1 MAGFGAWP
9 GDDSAAKG
17 WSGRRMGAN
26 VFDGTQRSMI
36 SMALSS
42 VSLRD
47 LALVQAVAREG
58 SFTGAARAMHISPS
72 GLSHQVQKV
81 EQALGAPLFERGGR
95 RVVATVGGQRLLGFI
110 EAVLGSAEHL
120 EHAARAGDVAF
131 GGELRL
137 GVPSTLGPYLLPHF
151 IEPFPQR
158 FPGARLTISEG
169 KPRGLLRRLHEG
181 ELDAVL
187 APPSVT
193 ATGLESAPLFFE
205 PYELLLNAAHPLA
218 GRAAIALTELDAAE
232 ATLMAESHGN
242 GVSDLGMAGAARP
255 ERIQDVS
262 LESLATLVAMR
273 GGYTL
278 VPILAHERLGS
289 IRNVVLAGVDAARPG
304 RHIALYWRSA
314 TPWRDDLDRFRDLL
328 RELARTI
335 PGLDA
340 ATG

>member
-1 MAGFGAWP
+1 
-9 GDDSAAKG
+9 
-17 WSGRRMGAN
+17 
-26 VFDGTQRSMI
+26 MI

-58 SFTGAARAMHISPS
+58 SFNSAARAMYISPS

-81 EQALGAPLFERGGR
+81 EQALGVPLFERGGR
-95 RVVATVGGQRLLGFI
+95 RVVPTASGQRLLGYI
-110 EAVLGSAEHL
+110 EEVLASAEHL

-187 APPSVT
+187 APPSAVV
-193 ATGLESAPLFFE
+193 TGLESTPLFFE
-205 PYELLLNAAHPLA
+205 PYELMLNTGHPMA
-218 GRAAIALTELDAAE
+218 GRASVALTELDAAE
-232 ATLMAESHGN
+232 ATLMAESHGS
-242 GVSDLGMAGAARP
+242 GVSDLGMSGSARP
-255 ERIQDVS
+255 ERIQDLS
-262 LESLATLVAMR
+262 IESLATLVALR

-289 IRNVVLAGVDAARPG
+289 IPNVVLAAVEGARPG
-304 RHIALYWRSA
+304 RHISLYWRNA
-314 TPWRDDLDRFRDLL
+314 TPWREDLARFGDLL
-328 RELARTI
+328 RALAEAI
-335 PGLDA
+335 PGLDVA
-340 ATG
+340 AS

>member
-1 MAGFGAWP
+1 V
-9 GDDSAAKG
+9 
-17 WSGRRMGAN
+17 GAN
-26 VFDGTQRSMI
+26 AFDGTQRSMI

-58 SFTGAARAMHISPS
+58 SFNSAARAMYISPS

-81 EQALGAPLFERGGR
+81 EQALGVPLFERGGR
-95 RVVATVGGQRLLGFI
+95 RVVPTTSGHRLLGYI
-110 EAVLGSAEHL
+110 EEVLASAEHL

-187 APPSVT
+187 APPAAT
-193 ATGLESAPLFFE
+193 ITGLDAIPLFFE
-205 PYELLLNAAHPLA
+205 PYELMLHAAHPLA
-218 GRAAIALTELDAAE
+218 GRKSVALNELDAAE
-232 ATLMAESHGN
+232 ATLMAESHGS
-242 GVSDLGMAGAARP
+242 GVSELGMAGSARP
-255 ERIQDVS
+255 ERIQDLS
-262 LESLATLVAMR
+262 IESLATLVALR

-289 IRNVVLAGVDAARPG
+289 IPNVVLAAVEGARPG
-304 RHIALYWRSA
+304 RHMSLYWRSA
-314 TPWRDDLDRFRDLL
+314 TPWGEDLARFGDLL
-328 RELARTI
+328 QGLAGTI

-340 ATG
+340 PPERT

>member
-1 MAGFGAWP
+1 
-9 GDDSAAKG
+9 
-17 WSGRRMGAN
+17 
-26 VFDGTQRSMI
+26 
-36 SMALSS
+36 MALSS

-58 SFTGAARAMHISPS
+58 SFNSAARAMYISPS

-81 EQALGAPLFERGGR
+81 EQALGVPLFERGGR
-95 RVVATVGGQRLLGFI
+95 RVVPTASGQRLLGYI
-110 EAVLGSAEHL
+110 EEVLASAEHL

-169 KPRGLLRRLHEG
+169 KPRGLLRRLQEG

-187 APPSVT
+187 APPSAIV
-193 ATGLESAPLFFE
+193 TGLESIPLFFE
-205 PYELLLNAAHPLA
+205 PYELMLHTGHPLA
-218 GRAAIALTELDAAE
+218 GRMSIALTELDAAD

-242 GVSDLGMAGAARP
+242 GVSDLGMSGSARP
-255 ERIQDVS
+255 ERIQDLS
-262 LESLATLVAMR
+262 IESLATLVALR

-289 IRNVVLAGVDAARPG
+289 IPNVVLAAVEGARPG
-304 RHIALYWRSA
+304 RHISLFWRNA
-314 TPWRDDLDRFRDLL
+314 TPWREDLARFGDLL
-328 RELARTI
+328 RALAEAI

-340 ATG
+340 AAS

>member
-1 MAGFGAWP
+1 MY
-9 GDDSAAKG
+9 
-17 WSGRRMGAN
+17 
-26 VFDGTQRSMI
+26 
-36 SMALSS
+36 
-42 VSLRD
+42 
-47 LALVQAVAREG
+47 
-58 SFTGAARAMHISPS
+58 ISPS

-81 EQALGAPLFERGGR
+81 EQALGVPLFERGGR
-95 RVVATVGGQRLLGFI
+95 RVVPTASGQRLLGYI
-110 EAVLGSAEHL
+110 EDVLASAEHL

-187 APPSVT
+187 APPSAVV
-193 ATGLESAPLFFE
+193 TGLESTPLFFE
-205 PYELLLNAAHPLA
+205 PYELMLHTGHPLA
-218 GRAAIALTELDAAE
+218 GRMSVALTELDAAD

-242 GVSDLGMAGAARP
+242 GVSDLGMSGSARP
-255 ERIQDVS
+255 ERIQDLS
-262 LESLATLVAMR
+262 IESLATLVALR

-289 IRNVVLAGVDAARPG
+289 IPNVVLAAVEGARPG
-304 RHIALYWRSA
+304 RHISLYWRNA
-314 TPWRDDLDRFRDLL
+314 TPWREDLARFGDLL
-328 RELARTI
+328 RALAEAI

-340 ATG
+340 AAS

>member
-1 MAGFGAWP
+1 
-9 GDDSAAKG
+9 
-17 WSGRRMGAN
+17 MGTNA
-26 VFDGTQRSMI
+26 FDGTQRSMI

-58 SFTGAARAMHISPS
+58 SFTSAARAMYISPS

-81 EQALGAPLFERGGR
+81 EQALGMPLFERGGR
-95 RVVATVGGQRLLGFI
+95 RVAPTAGGQRLLGYI
-110 EAVLGSAEHL
+110 EAVLGAAEHL
-120 EHAARAGDVAF
+120 EHAARAGDIAF

-137 GVPSTLGPYLLPHF
+137 GVPSTLGPYLLPHV

-158 FPGARLTISEG
+158 FPEARLTISEG
-169 KPRGLLRRLHEG
+169 KPRGLLRRLAEG

-187 APPSVT
+187 APPSATVNGLDST
-193 ATGLESAPLFFE
+193 ALFFE
-205 PYELLLNAAHPLA
+205 PYELMLHKAHPLA
-218 GRAAIALTELDAAE
+218 GRHQVALTDLDASD

-242 GVSDLGMAGAARP
+242 GVSDLGMPGAARP
-255 ERIQDVS
+255 ERIQDLS
-262 LESLATLVAMR
+262 IESLATLVALR

-278 VPILAHERLGS
+278 VPILAHDRLQS
-289 IRNVVLAGVDAARPG
+289 IPNVVLAGVEGARPG

-314 TPWRDDLDRFRDLL
+314 SPWRDDLAGFAALL
-328 RELARTI
+328 RTLAGTI

-340 ATG
+340 AT

>member
-1 MAGFGAWP
+1 
-9 GDDSAAKG
+9 
-17 WSGRRMGAN
+17 MGAN
-26 VFDGTQRSMI
+26 AFDGTQRSMI

-47 LALVQAVAREG
+47 LALVQAVARVG
-58 SFTGAARAMHISPS
+58 SFTSAARTMYISPS

-81 EQALGAPLFERGGR
+81 EQALGVPLFERGGR
-95 RVVATVGGQRLLGFI
+95 RVVPTAGGRRLLGYI
-110 EAVLGSAEHL
+110 EEVLATAEHL
-120 EHAARAGDVAF
+120 EHAARAGDLAF

-158 FPGARLTISEG
+158 FAGARLTISEG

-187 APPSVT
+187 APPAAVV
-193 ATGLESAPLFFE
+193 AGLEASPLFFE
-205 PYELLLNAAHPLA
+205 PYELMLHAAHPLA
-218 GRAAIALTELDAAE
+218 GRKSVALTELDAAE
-232 ATLMAESHGN
+232 ATLMAESHGS
-242 GVSDLGMAGAARP
+242 GVSDLGMAGPARP
-255 ERIQDVS
+255 ERIQDLS
-262 LESLATLVAMR
+262 IESLATLVALR

-289 IRNVVLAGVDAARPG
+289 IPNVVLAAVEGARPG
-304 RHIALYWRSA
+304 RHISLYWRSA
-314 TPWRDDLDRFRDLL
+314 TPWQEDLALFGDLL
-328 RELARTI
+328 RALAEKI

-340 ATG
+340 ARI

>member
-1 MAGFGAWP
+1 
-9 GDDSAAKG
+9 
-17 WSGRRMGAN
+17 MGAN
-26 VFDGTQRSMI
+26 VFDGMQRSMI

-58 SFTGAARAMHISPS
+58 SFNSAARAMYISPS

-81 EQALGAPLFERGGR
+81 EQALGVPLFERGGR
-95 RVVATVGGQRLLGFI
+95 RVVPTASGQRLLGYI
-110 EAVLGSAEHL
+110 EEVLASAEHL

-169 KPRGLLRRLHEG
+169 KPRGLLRRLQEG

-187 APPSVT
+187 APPTASVT
-193 ATGLESAPLFFE
+193 GLDETALFFE
-205 PYELLLNAAHPLA
+205 PYELLLHRGHPLA
-218 GRAAIALTELDAAE
+218 HRPSMALADLDAAD

-242 GVSDLGMAGAARP
+242 GMSDLGMTGSARP
-255 ERIQDVS
+255 ERIQDLS
-262 LESLATLVAMR
+262 LESLATLVALR

-278 VPILAHERLGS
+278 VPILAHDRLGS
-289 IRNVVLAGVDAARPG
+289 IPNVVLAAVEGARPG
-304 RHIALYWRSA
+304 RHIALFWRSA
-314 TPWRDDLDRFRDLL
+314 TPWREDLARFGDLL
-328 RELARTI
+328 RALAEAI

-340 ATG
+340 AAG

>member
-1 MAGFGAWP
+1 
-9 GDDSAAKG
+9 
-17 WSGRRMGAN
+17 MGAN
-26 VFDGTQRSMI
+26 AFDGTQRSMI

-58 SFTGAARAMHISPS
+58 SFASAARALFISTS
-72 GLSHQVQKV
+72 GLSHQVSKV
-81 EQALGAPLFERGGR
+81 EQALGVPLFERGGR
-95 RVVATVGGQRLLGFI
+95 RVVPTVGGQRLLVYI
-110 EAVLGSAEHL
+110 EAVLGAAEHM

-187 APPSVT
+187 APPSTT
-193 ATGLESAPLFFE
+193 ATGLESSALFFE
-205 PYELLLNAAHPLA
+205 PYELMLNVAHPMA
-218 GRAAIALTELDAAE
+218 GQDPIALTDLDAAD

-242 GVSDLGMAGAARP
+242 GVSDLGMPGAARP
-255 ERIQDVS
+255 ERIQDLS
-262 LESLATLVAMR
+262 IESLATLVALR

-278 VPILAHERLGS
+278 VPVLAHDRLAS
-289 IRNVVLAGVDAARPG
+289 IRNVVLAAVAGARPG

-314 TPWRDDLDRFRDLL
+314 TPWRDDLGAFGDLL
-328 RELARTI
+328 RGLAGTVAGLAVSGPVV
-335 PGLDA
+335 PGQA
-340 ATG
+340 

>member
-1 MAGFGAWP
+1 
-9 GDDSAAKG
+9 
-17 WSGRRMGAN
+17 MGTN

-58 SFTGAARAMHISPS
+58 SFNSAARAMYISAS

-81 EQALGAPLFERGGR
+81 EQALGMPLFERGGR
-95 RVVATVGGQRLLGFI
+95 RVVPTSAGQRLLGYI
-110 EAVLGSAEHL
+110 EGVLAAAEHL

-131 GGELRL
+131 GGEFRL
-137 GVPSTLGPYLLPHF
+137 GVPSTLGPYLLPHV

-169 KPRGLLRRLHEG
+169 KPRGLLRRLGEG

-187 APPSVT
+187 APPSATV
-193 ATGLESAPLFFE
+193 TGLESTALFFE
-205 PYELLLNAAHPLA
+205 PYELMLHKAHPLA
-218 GRAAIALTELDAAE
+218 GQPAVALTDLDASD

-242 GVSDLGMAGAARP
+242 GVSDLGMPGAARP
-255 ERIQDVS
+255 ERIQDLS
-262 LESLATLVAMR
+262 IESLATLVALR

-278 VPILAHERLGS
+278 VPILAHERLQS
-289 IRNVVLAGVDAARPG
+289 IPNVVLAAVEGARPG

-314 TPWRDDLDRFRDLL
+314 SPWRDDLLGFAELL
-328 RELARTI
+328 RTLAGTI

-340 ATG
+340 AS

>member
-1 MAGFGAWP
+1 M
-9 GDDSAAKG
+9 S
-17 WSGRRMGAN
+17 AN

-58 SFTGAARAMHISPS
+58 SFNSAARAMYISPS

-81 EQALGAPLFERGGR
+81 EQALGVPLFERGGR
-95 RVVATVGGQRLLGFI
+95 RVVPTASGQRLLGYI
-110 EAVLGSAEHL
+110 DEVLASAEHL

-169 KPRGLLRRLHEG
+169 KPRGLLRRLQEG

-187 APPSVT
+187 APPSTIV
-193 ATGLESAPLFFE
+193 TGLESTALFFE
-205 PYELLLNAAHPLA
+205 PYELMLHTGHPLA
-218 GRAAIALTELDAAE
+218 GRASIALTELDAGD

-242 GVSDLGMAGAARP
+242 GVSDLGMAGSARP
-255 ERIQDVS
+255 ERIQDLS
-262 LESLATLVAMR
+262 IESLATLVALR

-289 IRNVVLAGVDAARPG
+289 IPNVVLATVEGARPG

-314 TPWRDDLDRFRDLL
+314 TPWREDLARFGDLL
-328 RELARTI
+328 RTLAGTI

-340 ATG
+340 ATP

>member
-1 MAGFGAWP
+1 
-9 GDDSAAKG
+9 
-17 WSGRRMGAN
+17 
-26 VFDGTQRSMI
+26 
-36 SMALSS
+36 MALSS

-58 SFTGAARAMHISPS
+58 SFNSAARAMYISPS

-81 EQALGAPLFERGGR
+81 EQALGVPLFERGGR
-95 RVVATVGGQRLLGFI
+95 RVVPTASGQRLLGYI
-110 EAVLGSAEHL
+110 EEVLASAEHL

-169 KPRGLLRRLHEG
+169 KPRGLLRRLQEG

-187 APPSVT
+187 APPSATV
-193 ATGLESAPLFFE
+193 TGLESIPLFFE
-205 PYELLLNAAHPLA
+205 PYELMLHTGHPSA
-218 GRAAIALTELDAAE
+218 GRASIALAELDAAD

-242 GVSDLGMAGAARP
+242 GVSDLGMSGSARP
-255 ERIQDVS
+255 ERIQDLS
-262 LESLATLVAMR
+262 IESLATLVALR

-289 IRNVVLAGVDAARPG
+289 IPNVVLAAVDGARPG
-304 RHIALYWRSA
+304 RHISLYWRNA
-314 TPWRDDLDRFRDLL
+314 TPWREDLARFGDLL
-328 RELARTI
+328 RALAEAI

-340 ATG
+340 AAS

>member
-1 MAGFGAWP
+1 
-9 GDDSAAKG
+9 
-17 WSGRRMGAN
+17 MGAN
-26 VFDGTQRSMI
+26 AFDGTQRSMI

-58 SFTGAARAMHISPS
+58 SFNSAARAMYISPS

-95 RVVATVGGQRLLGFI
+95 RVVPTASGQRLLGYI
-110 EAVLGSAEHL
+110 EDVLASAEHL
-120 EHAARAGDVAF
+120 EHAARAGHVAF

-169 KPRGLLRRLHEG
+169 KPRGLLRRLQEG

-187 APPSVT
+187 APPVAT
-193 ATGLESAPLFFE
+193 VTGLESTALFFE
-205 PYELLLNAAHPLA
+205 PYELMLHTGHALA
-218 GRAAIALTELDAAE
+218 DRASIRLAELDAAE
-232 ATLMAESHGN
+232 ATLMAESHGH
-242 GVSDLGMAGAARP
+242 GVSDLGMAGSARP
-255 ERIQDVS
+255 ERIQDLS
-262 LESLATLVAMR
+262 IESLATLVALR

-289 IRNVVLAGVDAARPG
+289 IPNVVLAAVEDARPG
-304 RHIALYWRSA
+304 RHISLYWRSA
-314 TPWRDDLDRFRDLL
+314 TPWHDDLARFGDLL
-328 RELARTI
+328 RTLAETI

-340 ATG
+340 ALPQTVA